1 MKTMIFKGTAAG
13 FKQRRMALNCASGT
27 APAERDGDGAFAR
40 AVRKRLIRRFCP
52 HESGAEAT
60 ALQTLARRLSA
71 IGLAKRLECGVVTAA
86 VARALRQPEIEILRA
101 HESGVA
107 ASSIFCFR
115 GRGRLNFGPDTR
127 QCNAVSRLCVSFSCA

>member
-60 ALQTLARRLSA
+60 ALQTLARLSA
-71 IGLAKRLECGVVTAA
+71 GLEPREAPGAA
-86 VARALRQPEIEILRA
+86 RSPPL
-101 HESGVA
+101 SG
-107 ASSIFCFR
+107 
-115 GRGRLNFGPDTR
+115 GR
-127 QCNAVSRLCVSFSCA
+127 